1 MTVVGID
8 LGGTKVAAAS
18 LRDRELGPA
27 ATERTHRSGQARLLD
42 QLAALVERTK
52 CGKLE
57 AVGIGVPSVV
67 EFETGRVISS
77 VNVPLVDVPIRQVL
91 GERLGV
97 PVFVDNDATVAAL
110 AEAHDEQLR
119 MVAKNLVM
127 ITVGT
132 GIGGGLVLGGRIYR
146 GATGGA
152 GELGHTLVAAD
163 LSGRFPAA
171 EGFPQPG
178 SLERVAA
185 GSALDRSAAQVA
197 ASHPRSALGR
207 RRASGRSA
215 LGADIVRAARGGDP
229 AAIGALETWAEHVG
243 IGVANAIN
251 TFDPDEVVL
260 GGGGA
265 RAGGAT
271 ARAGATGGALLRGP
285 GSRSQYEDPPRTAR
299 DAGVGGPGVRPAGA
313 PRAGPIGC
321 IPPSRSRWASLA
333 RQSDRG
339 WAVTITLVRPGETA
353 WSRSGRHREDELG
366 LTRRAADQAC
376 RPRAE
381 AGRTMLPDGAAAP
394 GAGRVRRVRPRFAL
408 GAGAVSVLGHERE
421 TRVVS
426 GWNATGDD

>member
-1 MTVVGID
+1 
-8 LGGTKVAAAS
+8 
-18 LRDRELGPA
+18 
-27 ATERTHRSGQARLLD
+27 
-42 QLAALVERTK
+42 
-52 CGKLE
+52 
-57 AVGIGVPSVV
+57 V

-163 LSGRFPAA
+163 LGVRFPAA

-185 GSALDRSAAQVA
+185 GSALDRLAAQLA
-197 ASHPRSALGR
+197 ASYPRSALGR
-207 RRASGRSA
+207 RHANGLSV
-215 LGADIVRAARGGDP
+215 LGADIVRAALSGDP
-229 AAIGALETWAEHVG
+229 AAIGAVETWAEHVG

-265 RAGGAT
+265 RAGELLLEPARRVARAYVVPGLGRNTRIRLARHGTRAGVLGAGLL
-271 ARAGATGGALLRGP
+271 ALHELDPSVADLRAGAAGRALLASP
-285 GSRSQYEDPPRTAR
+285 TE
-299 DAGVGGPGVRPAGA
+299 GGR
-313 PRAGPIGC
+313 
-321 IPPSRSRWASLA
+321 
-333 RQSDRG
+333 
-339 WAVTITLVRPGETA
+339 
-353 WSRSGRHREDELG
+353 
-366 LTRRAADQAC
+366 
-376 RPRAE
+376 
-381 AGRTMLPDGAAAP
+381 
-394 GAGRVRRVRPRFAL
+394 
-408 GAGAVSVLGHERE
+408 
-421 TRVVS
+421 
-426 GWNATGDD
+426 